1 MKNSKIRQVF
11 LYYLVENDVARY
23 PDAWLYIV
31 FSRRGPGKTYGFLDW
46 MRREKKKF
54 LYLKRTNDD
63 VDLLTSG
70 NKFGFDPSPF
80 APINRDK
87 GSNIHAVK
95 IRNGLGAFHEM
106 DEEYSPVG
114 EPLGYVLSM
123 NAAAKFKG
131 FDFSDCD
138 YMCLDEF
145 IPLPGTIVKQSE
157 GETLLDMYMTVARDR
172 QKRGK
177 DPLKLILFAN
187 AEDISGPI
195 TNTLEV
201 VDDIAE
207 MCARGDNYYYD
218 EERGI
223 MVHHITEIQIQEN
236 EKTGIYKAME
246 GTAWHAKSF
255 GGEFAKNDFSNV
267 TEKTLKHSRPM
278 YELTYK
284 SHKYY
289 IYFNHNSGTYY
300 MTYKP
305 APKTILSYDLNREN
319 GQKAFFIDRIPQL
332 RQALIADRFK
342 FEKYSMYDLIMNY
355 RKIFGIGK

>member
-1 MKNSKIRQVF
+1 MKRSRTK
-11 LYYLVENDVARY
+11 LKYYYVENDLDKY
-23 PDAWLYIV
+23 PEAWCYIV
-31 FSRRGPGKTYGFLDW
+31 FSRRGPGKTYSFLDY
-46 MRREKKKF
+46 MRRNKTKF
-54 LYLKRTNDD
+54 LYMKRTNDD
-63 VDLLTSG
+63 VDLLCSG
-70 NKFGFDPSPF
+70 NKYGFDPSPF

-87 GSNIHAVK
+87 GCNIHAEK

-106 DEEYSPVG
+106 DEEYNPIG
-114 EPLGYVLSM
+114 EAYGYCLSM
-123 NAAAKFKG
+123 NSASKFKG
-131 FDFSDCD
+131 FDFSECD
-138 YMCLDEF
+138 FMCLDEF
-145 IPLPGTIVKQSE
+145 IPLPGTVVKRTE

-187 AEDISGPI
+187 AEDIASPI
-195 TNTLEV
+195 TSTLEV
-201 VDDIAE
+201 MDDIAE

-267 TEKTLKHSRPM
+267 TEKTLKHSRP
-278 YELTYK
+278 LYK
-284 SHKYY
+284 LHYKQHDYY
-289 IYFNHNSGTYY
+289 IYFNHNAGGCYY

-305 APKTILSYDLNREN
+305 AAKTVLQYDLNREN
-319 GQKAFFIDRIPQL
+319 GQKQFFIDRIPQL